1 MVPFFSPSTQTYV
14 DRQMSFCNSEM
25 NLGEFYLSFLILWD
39 LSPRWISIKY
49 LKATD

>member
-1 MVPFFSPSTQTYV
+1 MVSFFFLSSQTYV
-14 DRQMSFCNSEM
+14 DHQMSFCNSEM

-39 LSPRWISIKY
+39 LSPCWIPIKY